1 MSPPERPC
9 DTFRRAKIKDCNDI
23 KALASDGGKCFLK
36 FIKKYL
42 NNYAYR
48 VIIMQNYS
56 KIFTVSI
63 RTPQSHGGWE
73 TNLESRTI
81 YEREEN
87 NYEAKGIH

>member
-1 MSPPERPC
+1 MH
-9 DTFRRAKIKDCNDI
+9 
-23 KALASDGGKCFLK
+23 
-36 FIKKYL
+36 KYTHK
-42 NNYAYR
+42 

-63 RTPQSHGGWE
+63 RTPQIHGGWE

>member
-42 NNYAYR
+42 HNYAYR

-63 RTPQSHGGWE
+63 RTPQIHGLHPHP
-73 TNLESRTI
+73 TNSRRVGDEPGI
-81 YEREEN
+81 QN
-87 NYEAKGIH
+87 NL